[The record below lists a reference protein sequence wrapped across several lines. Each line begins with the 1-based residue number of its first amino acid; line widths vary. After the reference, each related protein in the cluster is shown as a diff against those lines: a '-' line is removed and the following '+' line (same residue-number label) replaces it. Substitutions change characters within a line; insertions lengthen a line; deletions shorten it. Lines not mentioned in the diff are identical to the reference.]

1 MPLKNYK
8 ASQLSYN
15 MPKQEQSFDQRYR
28 IWSFNKF
35 NSGKSAYEVC
45 AGTAES
51 GEPKETLVVQIPSTA
66 WRRGAINFEEWD
78 KSRPSSAYWRQI
90 FSMICHLANMAVE
103 TYTDM
108 LEADERRQGT
118 GGDMC
123 MATSRLN
130 GPPVKMYIE
139 SVFATDDVKAG
150 GATIP
155 RTVAYR
161 FHVFLFSPNV
171 TFGVLFWNMI
181 DENRALRKQELDSK
195 ARFKTHGFKNILPH
209 QHYKLINSIEHF
221 TKVICGLYTGHQAH
235 WDNLDEAMLVPDD
248 VTYKSWRVTTEFMA
262 HPCNIFTLETA
273 IVNYKRILKDL
284 QLVANQQQ
292 ILAKRCIGNS
302 KQQCVA
308 SYEEV
313 RTEDENTEHHY
324 TVPFFHYSET
334 VLRLD
339 NSQMHPA
346 VLMKKYFPDY
356 QRLRFQTA
364 QSAIGQRLDNLE
376 KFRKSGADIDMDS
389 DDYVASAYA
398 NFVSDATVFD
408 PTLLQEY
415 GVDLIQSNKELRD
428 IMTSDVAMMRTHAR
442 SDKFWSVEREKG
454 EKEWCEAR
462 EAYQK
467 RHLAEFHSRVWDS
480 NSHISE
486 PMQRLVEFQQSDKSP
501 MVPDEKHHIPE
512 LSIFA
517 NMVVRWMEM
526 FEQLALVST
535 THRNLFTLMIGSKD
549 AFRVTFGLHFNCIL
563 TGRSATSKSFNL
575 NLLKELTVAGTME
588 QLTYQTAKSD
598 AVDGHKNDSIQAFH
612 ELPTWFFT
620 RKGKEVDPS
629 EAMMKEKLT
638 SLRVRCK
645 TIQIDDDTHIRRQRT
660 TESECISVFLG
671 CTNDDPSQVTES
683 LASRFMWMGTEE
695 NEREGRSIR
704 DLMPARN
711 NFDQVD
717 NEKFDEMLLRGHQDQ
732 MIHCVVEKL
741 IYCGI
746 MKDVDMSV
754 ANIVHQQFDKYVVS
768 RQTSR
773 VHPRCSKRLRIMARL
788 LTITNAIECVFRVST
803 GQHYKKRFEIKMAL
817 DLEPYLWCTEEIALF
832 AIGLMEDQYIDP
844 CRYKTLNTLKKMD
857 ARSARKN
864 TARFKKCVVEGDE
877 PASFDYNYITFTKGL
892 HKIKNMIYCNI
903 PIKMGRPSEYN
914 IKSTLDRLSKETFL
928 YKPHKLGADGEVCV
942 DETKPL
948 QSFTCVLVDRDKV
961 HVHTALLL
969 DPDLECNTIIEKGI
983 AASQHSATIDSTYLS
998 GQLRPYNH
1006 EDPMDFWDP
1015 HLLQTYKRTKNKRVN
1030 NVANPLYST
1039 NTSRLL
1045 LGMKQSSTGS
1055 RSVMVHTHNGDL
1067 DEAARKR
1074 HLRNIGCSDDIGCSK
1089 KLKAAFTPIDSAEE
1103 FTYPGKYLEEV
1114 KSKKRKRFEAMNR
1127 AEDDVVMT
1135 DA

>member
-1 MPLKNYK
+1 MTKK
-8 ASQLSYN
+8 TQT
-15 MPKQEQSFDQRYR
+15 FDQRYR
-28 IWSFNKF
+28 IWTFNKF
-35 NSGKSAYEVC
+35 NSGEKAYEVC
-45 AGTAES
+45 CGPGED
-51 GEPKETLVVQIPSTA
+51 GEPKESLVVQIPSTA

-90 FSMICHLANMAVE
+90 FSMLCHLANTAVE

-108 LEADERRQGT
+108 LEADESRH
-118 GGDMC
+118 GDDGDRGI
-123 MATSRLN
+123 ATVRLN

-139 SVFATDDVKAG
+139 TVFATDD
-150 GATIP
+150 ATTKDRRIP
-155 RTVAYR
+155 YAVAYR
-161 FHVFLFSPNV
+161 FHIFLFTPSV

-181 DENRALRKQELDSK
+181 DENRTLRKQELDSK

-221 TKVICGLYTGHQAH
+221 AKVICGLYTGHQAH
-235 WDNLDEAMLVPDD
+235 WNNLDDIMMVPEET
-248 VTYKSWRVTTEFMA
+248 TYKAWRVKTDFLA
-262 HPCNIFTLETA
+262 HPCNIFTLSNA
-273 IVNYKRILKDL
+273 MLNYKKILTDL
-284 QLVANQQQ
+284 KLVANQQQ
-292 ILAKRCIGNS
+292 IDAGLLYIGNKRQKS
-302 KQQCVA
+302 LQ
-308 SYEEV
+308 SYEKLRV
-313 RTEDENTEHHY
+313 RDDGTGNY
-324 TVPFFHYSET
+324 SVPFFHFPDP

-356 QRLRFQTA
+356 QMLRFESA
-364 QSAIGQRLDNLE
+364 QSEIGLRLCNLE
-376 KFRKSGADIDMDS
+376 KFRKNGACVDLDS
-389 DDYVASAYA
+389 DDCVESAYA
-398 NFVSDATVFD
+398 NFVADATVFD

-428 IMTSDVAMMRTHAR
+428 LMTSDVAMMRTHAR
-442 SDKFWSVEREKG
+442 RDKFWSMPKQPDNE
-454 EKEWCEAR
+454 EWREAR
-462 EAYQK
+462 KDYQT

-486 PMQRLVEFQQSDKSP
+486 PMQRLVEFQQSDEQA
-501 MVPDEKHHIPE
+501 MVPDPKHHIPE
-512 LSIFA
+512 LSIFG
-517 NMVVRWMEM
+517 NMIVRWMEM

-535 THRNLFTLMIGSKD
+535 THRNLLTLMIGSKD

-575 NLLKELTVAGTME
+575 DILKELTVAGTME

-620 RKGKEVDPS
+620 RGGKDVDPS

-683 LASRFMWMGTEE
+683 LASRFMWMHTEE
-695 NEREGRSIR
+695 NERPGRSIR

-711 NFDQVD
+711 NFDEVD
-717 NEKFDEMLLRGHQDQ
+717 HEKFDEMILRGHQDQ

-746 MKDVDMSV
+746 LKDVDMHV
-754 ANIVHQQFDKYVVS
+754 ANIVHQQFDKYISS

-788 LTITNAIECVFRVST
+788 LTITNAIECVFRVP
-803 GQHYKKRFEIKMAL
+803 GGKHYNKRFEIKMAL
-817 DLEPYLWCTEEIALF
+817 DLEPFMWCTEEIALF
-832 AIGLMEDQYIDP
+832 AIGLMEDQYVDP

-857 ARSARKN
+857 ARSARAPS
-864 TARFKKCVVEGDE
+864 ARFKKSVVEDDVGS
-877 PASFDYNYITFTKGL
+877 PVMDYNYITFNKGL
-892 HKIKNMIYCNI
+892 NKIKNTIYCNI

-914 IKSTLDRLSKETFL
+914 IKSTLDKLSKETFL
-928 YKPHKLGADGEVCV
+928 YKAYIKDDFDNIVVNEAAQP
-942 DETKPL
+942 
-948 QSFTCVLVDRDKV
+948 QSFTCILIDRDKI

-969 DPDLECNTIIEKGI
+969 DADLECNTIVEKGI
-983 AASQHSATIDSTYLS
+983 AASQHRATIDATYLS
-998 GQLRPYNH
+998 GQLRSYNH
-1006 EDPMDFWDP
+1006 EDPSDFWDP
-1015 HLLQTYKRTKNKRVN
+1015 HLLKTYKRVKNNRIN
-1030 NVANPLYST
+1030 NVSNPLYST
-1039 NTSRLL
+1039 NTSRML
-1045 LGMKQSSTGS
+1045 LGMEKSSIGS
-1055 RSVMVHTHNGDL
+1055 RSTMVHTHDGDL
-1067 DEAARKR
+1067 DTMARGK
-1074 HLRNIGCSDDIGCSK
+1074 HLLEIGCSEDTGCSK
-1089 KLKAAFTPIDSAEE
+1089 QLQHAFADLNAHEE
-1103 FTYPGKYLEEV
+1103 FKYPDTYLEEV
-1114 KSKKRKRFEAMNR
+1114 KCKKRKRDEKMHYSGKI
-1127 AEDDVVMT
+1127 VCTVST
-1135 DA
+1135 DTKMADAKSI